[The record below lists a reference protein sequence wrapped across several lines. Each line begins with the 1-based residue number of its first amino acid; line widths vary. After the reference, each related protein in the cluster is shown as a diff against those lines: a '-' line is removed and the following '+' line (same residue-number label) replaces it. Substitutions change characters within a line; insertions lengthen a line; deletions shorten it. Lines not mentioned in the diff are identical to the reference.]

1 MYNGDKIMKKK
12 GFIGYGNMGKV
23 ILDAFLLSG
32 SLRPYEVL
40 VSTRTRSKLN
50 KLKKKYPEIEIVDE
64 NSLIALK
71 SNLIFLF
78 VGTSDVKYVLEE
90 IKEFNSDNTHIVYI
104 SAGLT
109 IDNVQRIFNG
119 KITKVMPS
127 LTSKVL
133 EGITLICH
141 NSAVTNEEAQYIN
154 TLFNSIGE
162 VKIIDEEDF
171 DIGSEITS
179 CLPAFIADICMKFA
193 QTATRNSGFSH
204 EETEEMV
211 IKTLYGTS
219 KLLYEKNMGF
229 DEVIS
234 SVATKGGITE
244 VGIDYLD
251 KEIPEI
257 FNELFSITIEKHAII
272 KRELKQLY

>member
-1 MYNGDKIMKKK
+1 MKRK

-23 ILDAFLLSG
+23 ILDAFILSG

-40 VSTRTRSKLN
+40 ISTRTRSKLN
-50 KLKKKYPEIEIVDE
+50 NLIEKYPEIEIAND
-64 NSLIALK
+64 NSLIALE
-71 SNLIFLF
+71 SNLIFIF
-78 VGTSDVKYVLEE
+78 VGTSDVKSVLED
-90 IKEFNSDNTHIVYI
+90 IKELTSDNTHIVYI

-109 IDNVQRIFNG
+109 MDKVQGIFNG
-119 KITKVMPS
+119 KITKVMPT
-127 LTSKVL
+127 LTSQVL

-154 TLFNSIGE
+154 TLFSSIGE
-162 VKIIDEEDF
+162 VKIINEEDF
-171 DIGSEITS
+171 DVGSEITS
-179 CLPAFIADICMKFA
+179 CSPAFIADMCMKFA
-193 QTATRNSGFSH
+193 QAASRNSGFSY

-219 KLLYEKNMGF
+219 KLLYEKGMGF

-244 VGIDYLD
+244 AGINFLD

-257 FNELFSITIEKHAII
+257 FNELFSITIKKHAII